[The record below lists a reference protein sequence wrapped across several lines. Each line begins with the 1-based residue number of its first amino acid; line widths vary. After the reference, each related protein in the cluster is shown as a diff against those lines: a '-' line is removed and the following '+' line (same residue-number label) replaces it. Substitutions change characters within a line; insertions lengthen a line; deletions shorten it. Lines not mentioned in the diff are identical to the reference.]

1 MWYMTGKIWKI
12 FSYFLLQPRK
22 SRAGKCKITYIF
34 WILLHFLLNF
44 CTQDKKAMVYN
55 EICFHTYFLLKFVS
69 SILWMFLKY
78 FHICNDSSD
87 EKYLKNINLIIWGVF
102 FFALFFHFY
111 LNVSVEFRMHFG
123 NNPNKNIFC
132 NFFCALVWTL
142 QSHSHGRILEW
153 YIHIDIVSFILNL
166 YRVRIAFNIPT

>member
-1 MWYMTGKIWKI
+1 MRISVRFVLHGRGKKSTQRNMQTRW
-12 FSYFLLQPRK
+12 FL
-22 SRAGKCKITYIF
+22 
-34 WILLHFLLNF
+34 WNF
-44 CTQDKKAMVYN
+44 CS
-55 EICFHTYFLLKFVS
+55 F
-69 SILWMFLKY
+69 ILWMKKFNRKRSG
-78 FHICNDSSD
+78 FWNIFISNDSSD
-87 EKYLKNINLIIWGVF
+87 EKYLKNINLIIWGNWKHIF

>member
-87 EKYLKNINLIIWGVF
+87 EKYSKNINLIIWGNWKRIFFLHYFSIFISMWVLNLECTLGTTQTKI
-102 FFALFFHFY
+102 FFAIFF
-111 LNVSVEFRMHFG
+111 
-123 NNPNKNIFC
+123 
-132 NFFCALVWTL
+132 
-142 QSHSHGRILEW
+142 
-153 YIHIDIVSFILNL
+153 
-166 YRVRIAFNIPT
+166 VR